1 MASQCEMILRHL
13 KTHGSISHREAEQ
26 ECGIARLAARIAD
39 LRHQGVEIA
48 SEIVTG
54 KNRHDKT
61 VHYILWRRRSRR
73 ESVRAFCRYTK
84 HWQGI

>member
-1 MASQCEMILRHL
+1 MASQCDMILHHL

-26 ECGIARLAARIAD
+26 EYGIARLAARIAD
-39 LRHQGVEIA
+39 LRAQGVVIV

-61 VHYILWRRRSRR
+61 VHYAVYKLGAS
-73 ESVRAFCRYTK
+73 E
-84 HWQGI
+84 